1 MQTEVQLQGD
11 EDTRR
16 PTQSISQSGRAGS
29 VNQLPLNRGFT
40 VEIAE
45 ATHKGS
51 KLEGESWSLA
61 FIA

>member
-1 MQTEVQLQGD
+1 MQTEVQLRGD

-16 PTQSISQSGRAGS
+16 PTPSVSQSGRAGS
-29 VNQLPLNRGFT
+29 MNQLPLKRGFT

-45 ATHKGS
+45 ATHKGN
-51 KLEGESWSLA
+51 KWEGESWSLE